1 MMNHHL
7 YKRALNE
14 FTKEAALIN
23 EVHDLLL
30 RGGLALDSI
39 RSDSSSDIDLTI
51 ILKKIS
57 LQNMRAISEL
67 NLNLK
72 QKYPFK
78 ISITVVSLEDY
89 SSKVHH
95 HGIKPLYY
103 NNMLKNSISLLGKTI
118 INYQN
123 VKSYDYQ
130 LDCFCNIVYLVH
142 ELRKNFLANLAIN
155 DIRILQNFQIH
166 TIKRSKH
173 IIRNAIY
180 IMTGIIS
187 EKINPEQF
195 NYLFPNND
203 IQFLELIISKFTEDV
218 VPSYENIMSN
228 IEFIIREIEMIFNLT
243 IRYMEKLYD

>member
-1 MMNHHL
+1 MTKHYL

-103 NNMLKNSISLLGKTI
+103 NN
-118 INYQN
+118 
-123 VKSYDYQ
+123 
-130 LDCFCNIVYLVH
+130 
-142 ELRKNFLANLAIN
+142 
-155 DIRILQNFQIH
+155 IL
-166 TIKRSKH
+166 
-173 IIRNAIY
+173 
-180 IMTGIIS
+180 
-187 EKINPEQF
+187 
-195 NYLFPNND
+195 
-203 IQFLELIISKFTEDV
+203 
-218 VPSYENIMSN
+218 
-228 IEFIIREIEMIFNLT
+228 
-243 IRYMEKLYD
+243 